1 LAVKRFER
9 ETKALAAL
17 SHPNI
22 LTIFD
27 VGHAVPRVSFARRRA
42 HFTLGFTSGG
52 PLGLRT

>member
-42 HFTLGFTSGG
+42 HSTLGFTSGG